1 VICGHLRGAMKKL
14 TKRQR
19 RTAKNMV
26 LPLVAVMMMATMFM
40 MEASSRSSHG
50 SSAPSATLKAAPGAA
65 ARLAP
70 DQHRR

>member
-1 VICGHLRGAMKKL
+1 MKKL
-14 TKRQR
+14 TKTQR
-19 RTAKNMV
+19 RTAKKMV

-40 MEASSRSSHG
+40 MEASSRSSRG
-50 SSAPSATLKAAPGAA
+50 SSSPTATLKAAPGTS